1 MQEKTGLA
9 AILVRLVHG
18 WHLGSWISWSFPL
31 PWLKWLMAP
40 KLFVETTWF
49 LLNICFP
56 LQSLEGWYVTGTGCL
71 HGFVQSLSQVG
82 LFWDAMD
89 GSSPDSSVHG
99 ISQVRILEWIT
110 IYFSRESSQPR
121 DQTHWLPTAL
131 ASGFFTTE
139 PSEELSWPDPSY
151 NSGCW
156 NSR

>member
-1 MQEKTGLA
+1 MADIWEVGFHE
-9 AILVRLVHG
+9 VSHYPDSS
-18 WHLGSWISWSFPL
+18 GSWRL
-31 PWLKWLMAP
+31 NC
-40 KLFVETTWF
+40 LFVETTWF
-49 LLNICFP
+49 LLNTCFP

-82 LFWDAMD
+82 LFWDARD

-99 ISQVRILEWIT
+99 ISQGRILEWIA
-110 IYFSRESSQPR
+110 ISFSRGSSQPR

-156 NSR
+156 NSREVPW